1 MSQAFPKPAVAG
13 PDVYDAALTAGPDFF
28 TDEWTIQ
35 ISTGL
40 VPGQVPWMQVV
51 TDDADMPLAF
61 ALARGTFATATATA
75 TAIKVYPDL
84 DLNLVGKITTEARQF
99 THLQTTYT
107 IYRFTHS
114 LARC

>member
-1 MSQAFPKPAVAG
+1 MSQAFPKPAVAE

-28 TDEWTIQ
+28 TDEWTLQ
-35 ISTGL
+35 TSTSL
-40 VPGQVPWMQVV
+40 LPEQVPWMQVV
-51 TDDADMPLAF
+51 TDDADTPLAV
-61 ALARGTFATATATA
+61 ARARGTFATATA
-75 TAIKVYPDL
+75 IKVYADL